1 MIGITLGAMDRLSLG
16 TYDCTELRSTDGTAY
31 VKFKVLLLGASL
43 GYLDGLEVGFT
54 EGNELWISDGRVLG
68 TTQ

>member
-1 MIGITLGAMDRLSLG
+1 MIGITLGAMDRFSSG
-16 TYDCTELRSTDGTAY
+16 TYDCTELGSTDGTAY
-31 VKFKVLLLGASL
+31 VKFEVLLLDSSL